1 MNTRKVGIIG
11 LGNVG
16 SHCALSLVIRGIAD
30 ELILVDIDRQKAVSE
45 RQDLIDCISY
55 LPHNIKISVGDY
67 EDLADSDIVVIAL
80 ANKQR
85 EFVHDRLNEYQ
96 YNIHEIEDVIPK
108 VVNAGFKGIFV
119 SITNPCDVIAYKVR
133 ELSGFPA
140 SRVIGT
146 GTILDSS
153 RLRTLLGDLTGL
165 NPKSIQAYTMGEH
178 GNSQM
183 IPWSQI
189 SFSSIPYDVWKKKK
203 FSLTERIV
211 EEKILGDVRNTA
223 WVVYQGKQCTDFAI
237 GQALSEVVQT
247 IYRNEHTILPV
258 STLLTGQYGVN
269 DIYAS
274 TLCQLGKS
282 GIEQV
287 FEAELTEKEL
297 REFQES
303 CKIIESYIRN

>member
-1 MNTRKVGIIG
+1 MEARKVGIIG

-16 SHCALSLVIRGIAD
+16 SHCALSLVIRGIVD
-30 ELILVDIDRQKAVSE
+30 ELVLVDIDRQKAVSE
-45 RQDLIDCISY
+45 RQDLMDCVSY
-55 LPHNIKISVGDY
+55 LPHNIRISVGDY
-67 EDLADSDIVVIAL
+67 QDLADADIVVIAL

-85 EFVHDRLNEYQ
+85 NFVHDRLNEYQ

-108 VVNAGFKGIFV
+108 IVNAGFNGIFL

-146 GTILDSS
+146 GTALDSS
-153 RLRTLLGDLTGL
+153 RLRTVLGDLTGI

-183 IPWSQI
+183 IPWSQVTFSTI
-189 SFSSIPYDVWKKKK
+189 SYDTWKQKSFPLVKK
-203 FSLTERIV
+203 ID
-211 EEKILGDVRNTA
+211 EEKVLEEVRNAA

-237 GQALSEVVQT
+237 GQVLSEVVQT
-247 IYRNEHTILPV
+247 IYRDEHTILPL
-258 STLLTGQYGVN
+258 STLLSGQYGVDN
-269 DIYAS
+269 VYAS
-274 TLCQLGKS
+274 TPCQLGRN

-287 FEAELTEKEL
+287 FEVELTEKE
-297 REFQES
+297 RKEFQES
-303 CKIIESYIRN
+303 CKVIKSYIEK